1 MSACCIK
8 FRKAPNCRLSFDY
21 IPGNYGLL
29 PLLSGL
35 SPLFLSPSPEDL
47 LCGCRAVGFDWGLY
61 YESKADDEVPQSKAL
76 DPGHEEI
83 LRTVCEYYAVDE
95 DALYRKKRGATNEP
109 RNVSIYLIRRLRRDT
124 LKEIGRQFKIEKY
137 SSVSSI
143 IERTRRQMQ
152 EDASFRKRIEELS
165 STLTKS
171 QGQTPFSY

>member
-1 MSACCIK
+1 LDWIK
-8 FRKAPNCRLSFDY
+8 GK
-21 IPGNYGLL
+21 
-29 PLLSGL
+29 
-35 SPLFLSPSPEDL
+35 
-47 LCGCRAVGFDWGLY
+47 Y
-61 YESKADDEVPQSKAL
+61 YESKADDEVPKSRAL

-95 DALYRKKRGATNEP
+95 NALYRAKRGATNEP

-124 LKEIGRQFKIEKY
+124 LEEIGRRFKIEKH

-152 EDASFRKRIEELS
+152 EDAGFRKRIEELS

-171 QGQTPFSY
+171 QGQT